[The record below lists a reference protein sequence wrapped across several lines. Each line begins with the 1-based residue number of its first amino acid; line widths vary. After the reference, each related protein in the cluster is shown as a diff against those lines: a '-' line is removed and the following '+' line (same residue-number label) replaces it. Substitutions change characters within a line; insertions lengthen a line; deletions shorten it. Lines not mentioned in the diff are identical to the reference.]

1 MSFLKS
7 DRLFPIEPDL
17 SNERHVA
24 DFIAQA
30 LRHEY
35 EEVHSAVK
43 VIGRQTG
50 AHPRAIRNWYDG
62 VNAPNCTHLI
72 TLARHT
78 PVILETFLGLTG
90 HKTIWEFYRKHG
102 SGHDYSMTV
111 RKTNSKQAVYG
122 DKSVTINV
130 AVNVKDAVDLNQR
143 QLWFLG
149 CIQGGKKPRTE
160 AITEIWDV
168 TLRTAKR
175 DVAGLVKKKLIRF
188 SGAKKT
194 GLYELENSFFQQ
206 Q

>member
-7 DRLFPIEPDL
+7 DRLFPIEPEL
-17 SNERHVA
+17 SHERHVA

-30 LRHEY
+30 LRQEY

-102 SGHDYSMTV
+102 NGHDYSMRI
-111 RKTNSKQAVYG
+111 RKIASKANSYD
-122 DKSVTINV
+122 DKFVTINV
-130 AVNVKDAVDLNQR
+130 SVALKIGGELNQR

-149 CIQGGKKPRTE
+149 RLQGGDTPKAE
-160 AITEIWDV
+160 AIVLLWGV
-168 TLRTAKR
+168 TLRTARR
-175 DVAGLVKKKLIRF
+175 DVAGLVEKGLVQF
-188 SGAKKT
+188 VGANKT
-194 GLYELENSFFQQ
+194 GFYEVT
-206 Q
+206 